1 MNSIPTFPAKFVLLL
16 LVTTLISSV
25 GYAGTSTAQT
35 TQECETDDR
44 TIRVN
49 YSLYYEDYKN
59 ESFETALPK
68 LRWILRCAP
77 GFPTNSDRNFER
89 AVKVYEGIALAA
101 EDEET
106 KRVYLDSALFIYD
119 TAIPRMDEAG
129 IEASEFEWVFN
140 KGRFLQTHGS
150 VLENSQAQI
159 AKAYRRAYEIDHT
172 RLQPYY
178 VNYIIDDMVRQDQK
192 ADAIE
197 FLNKAEADFP
207 DNKEVLQL
215 VNQWRT
221 QLFTSPADR
230 IGFLEDQLADN
241 PDNMEMKEEL
251 LDLYL
256 RESMRTEAYDLADQV
271 MQSAPSARLYRTV
284 AKMRLED
291 GNSEEAIRLYRE
303 SLSLDG
309 GMDSAREVYYNIGI
323 AHQQEGRL
331 ARARTSFRRSLGVD
345 PSYAQALL
353 AIGDLYVS
361 AVQGCGSFEREDRAV
376 YWLAAEYFDR
386 AAARADDQRIA
397 QQARSRARNLTQF
410 YPSAEDKFFMN
421 WNPGDRITIDY
432 GCYTWINESTT
443 VR

>member
-1 MNSIPTFPAKFVLLL
+1 MNRIPTFPAKIILLMMITAPIS
-16 LVTTLISSV
+16 TT
-25 GYAGTSTAQT
+25 GYAGITAAQT

-44 TIRVN
+44 TVRVN
-49 YSLYYEDYKN
+49 YSLYAEDYKN
-59 ESFETALPK
+59 KSFDTALPY

-77 GFPTNSDRNFER
+77 GFPANSDRNFER
-89 AVKVYEGIALAA
+89 AVKVYEGIALSA

-119 TAIPRMDEAG
+119 TALPRMEEAG

-140 KGRFLQTHGS
+140 KGRFLQTHGA
-150 VLENSQAQI
+150 LFENSQALI
-159 AKAYRRAYEIDHT
+159 AESYRRAYELDHS

-178 VNYIIDDMVRQDQK
+178 VNYIIDDMVRRDQK

-197 FLNKAEADFP
+197 FLDRAESDFP
-207 DNKEVLQL
+207 DSEEIQNL

-241 PDNMEMKEEL
+241 PDDLEMKEEL

-256 RESMRTEAYDLADQV
+256 QESMRSEAYDLADQV

-291 GNSEEAIRLYRE
+291 GNSEEAIRLYEE
-303 SLSLDG
+303 SLELEG

-331 ARARTSFRRSLGVD
+331 ARARTSFRRSLQTD
-345 PSYAQALL
+345 ASYAQALM

-376 YWLAAEYFDR
+376 YWLAADYFDR
-386 AAARADDQRIA
+386 AAARADDDRIA

-410 YPSAEDKFFMN
+410 YPSAEDKFFKS

>member
-1 MNSIPTFPAKFVLLL
+1 MNRIPTSPAKFVLLL
-16 LVTTLISSV
+16 LVTALISSA
-25 GYAGTSTAQT
+25 GYADISAAQT
-35 TQECETDDR
+35 TAECETDDR
-44 TIRVN
+44 TVRVN
-49 YSLYYEDYKN
+49 YSLYAEDYKN
-59 ESFETALPK
+59 ESYVTALPY

-119 TAIPRMDEAG
+119 TALPRMEEAG
-129 IEASEFEWVFN
+129 IEASEYEWIFN
-140 KGRFLQTHGS
+140 KGRFLQTHGN
-150 VLENSQAQI
+150 LFEDSQGPI
-159 AKAYRRAYEIDHT
+159 AEAYRRAYEIDHA

-192 ADAIE
+192 ADAIV
-197 FLNKAEADFP
+197 FLDQVEADFP
-207 DNKEVLQL
+207 DNAEIEQL

-230 IGFLEDQLADN
+230 IGFLEDQLGKSPTDQ
-241 PDNMEMKEEL
+241 EMKAEL

-256 RESMRTEAYDLADQV
+256 QESMRAEAYDLADEV
-271 MQSAPSARLYRTV
+271 MQNAPSARLYRTV

-291 GNSEEAIRLYRE
+291 GNSAEAIRLYQE
-303 SLSLDG
+303 SLKLDG
-309 GMDSAREVYYNIGI
+309 GMDSAKEVYYNIGI

-331 ARARTSFRRSLGVD
+331 ARARTSFRRALQAD
-345 PSYAQALL
+345 PAYAQALM

-376 YWLAAEYFDR
+376 YWLAADYFDR
-386 AAARADDQRIA
+386 AASRASDDRIA
-397 QQARSRARNLTQF
+397 QQARSRARNLDQF
-410 YPSAEDKFFMN
+410 YPSAEDKFFKS